1 MNSLKRRILIEGILF
16 FIIGIGCITEAIRL
30 LRQKDP
36 NTIYDVL
43 GPWSFILFLGI
54 ALIITTSIHLAVEYR
69 RKLSK
74 GDEGITQEMRRRMIG
89 VLVVFAIYTIL
100 IDIVGYAVASIFF
113 FLLEFRIAGIKSWR
127 SNAILSL
134 VFTAAFYLVFVK
146 LCDMVFP
153 HRMFWG

>member
-1 MNSLKRRILIEGILF
+1 MKGRILIEGILL
-16 FIIGIGCITEAIRL
+16 FIIGIGSITEAIRL
-30 LRQKDP
+30 LRQMDP
-36 NTIYDVL
+36 NTVYDVL

-69 RKLSK
+69 KKLSK
-74 GDEGITQEMRRRMIG
+74 GDEGITQELRRRMIG

-113 FLLEFRIAGIKSWR
+113 FLLEFRIVGIKSWR

-146 LCDMVFP
+146 LCNMVFP
-153 HRMFWG
+153 HGIFWG

>member
-1 MNSLKRRILIEGILF
+1 MKRRILIEGILLL
-16 FIIGIGCITEAIRL
+16 IIGIGSIREAIRL

-36 NTIYDVL
+36 NTVYDVL

-54 ALIITTSIHLAVEYR
+54 VLIITTFIHLAVEYR
-69 RKLSK
+69 KKLSK

-89 VLVVFAIYTIL
+89 VIVVFAIYMIL

-113 FLLEFRIAGIKSWR
+113 FLLEFRMVGIKSWR

-146 LCDMVFP
+146 LCNMVFP
-153 HRMFWG
+153 HGIFWG

>member
-1 MNSLKRRILIEGILF
+1 MKRRILIEGILL
-16 FIIGIGCITEAIRL
+16 FIIGIGSIAEAIRL
-30 LRQKDP
+30 FRQKDP
-36 NTIYDVL
+36 NTVYDVL

-54 ALIITTSIHLAVEYR
+54 ALIINTSIHLAVEYR
-69 RKLSK
+69 KKLSK

-89 VLVVFAIYTIL
+89 VIVVFAIYTIL

-113 FLLEFRIAGIKSWR
+113 FLLEFRIVGIKSWR

-146 LCDMVFP
+146 LCNMVFP
-153 HRMFWG
+153 HGIFWG